1 MKVPKKHHQIC
12 SIHTWKLVNI
22 TGQFYRCPSIN
33 DFCGA
38 CIYEID
44 VHPNLIFFFFIDGN
58 IVPIVIVV
66 VRRILI
72 RIIIG
77 KPWKKEQKKG
87 ELNWWIEQNSH
98 NCQTINW
105 PTCYY
110 RRQLAAQMSKNLCDY
125 MFLYW
130 LHWVEQKK
138 GEKWGDKSP
147 IDFKT
152 NWMELWWEYFSGF
165 FGSEKYLEIEIWW
178 LNKVFVK
185 RHGFGYKITNWLRKQ
200 KKLWMLKTMIIIMM
214 TILKRR

>member
-1 MKVPKKHHQIC
+1 MTAICSPVISESPKKHHQIC

-33 DFCGA
+33 NFCGA

-87 ELNWWIEQNSH
+87 ELNWWIEENSH

-105 PTCYY
+105 PTCY

-130 LHWVEQKK
+130 LQWVEQKK
-138 GEKWGDKSP
+138 VKNEGTRVQLISRQIEWNYGENISQVFLAQK
-147 IDFKT
+147 
-152 NWMELWWEYFSGF
+152 N
-165 FGSEKYLEIEIWW
+165 IW
-178 LNKVFVK
+178 K
-185 RHGFGYKITNWLRKQ
+185 LRFDD
-200 KKLWMLKTMIIIMM
+200 
-214 TILKRR
+214 